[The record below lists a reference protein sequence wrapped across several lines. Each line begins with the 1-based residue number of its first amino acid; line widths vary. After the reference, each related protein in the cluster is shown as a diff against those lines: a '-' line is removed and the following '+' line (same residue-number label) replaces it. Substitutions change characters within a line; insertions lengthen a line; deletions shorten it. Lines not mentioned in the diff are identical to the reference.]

1 VSAVIIRGDGS
12 PSSKREGNAREDKK
26 KLIARIWAARSG
38 IALGCFLAVMT
49 VNATAKAQVAPAFL
63 EEGKDQPAE
72 LPLLAY
78 HPLPAS
84 PPKDAGYVLP
94 DGTIRI
100 VGFDDMEGMISR
112 LNALF
117 TQTHPGTKFR
127 YVKSNSY
134 GALHSLMWDST
145 AFAPM
150 ALDYQSN
157 LIYTDIVH
165 GPSFAIRVAH
175 ASLTTGAKL
184 SPIAVVVNKS
194 SPINTL
200 SIAQLT
206 SIFTEPLRRH
216 IYSHWGQLGVKGE
229 LAAEPIRPCGLPW
242 SDHYPSQDPTF
253 GEYVF
258 TRKLGGGQP
267 VVNYQMFPTY
277 AAVLRNVVSDPLA
290 IGLIAANEVTAEV
303 KVVSVKGGDLSGP
316 ARPSTAEIHSGHYPL
331 DRYLYLYGRVVSGKP
346 FDPFVK
352 EYMRMVLSKEGQQ
365 IVSSDDHGYIPLN
378 PLEAADDLATLQ

>member
-1 VSAVIIRGDGS
+1 MTRIEAGIWRLTFCCLAFAMVDIIA
-12 PSSKREGNAREDKK
+12 N
-26 KLIARIWAARSG
+26 
-38 IALGCFLAVMT
+38 
-49 VNATAKAQVAPAFL
+49 AQVGATSPENGTAQQA
-63 EEGKDQPAE
+63 D
-72 LPLLAY
+72 LPLVEY
-78 HPLPAS
+78 HPLPVA

-117 TQTHPGTKFR
+117 TQTHPGTKFT

-134 GALHSLMWDST
+134 GALYSLMWDST

-175 ASLTTGAKL
+175 GSLSAGAKL
-184 SPIAVVVNKS
+184 SPIAVVVNKN
-194 SPINTL
+194 SPVDTL
-200 SIAQLT
+200 STAQLT
-206 SIFTEPLRRH
+206 SIFTEPVRRRV
-216 IYSHWGQLGVKGE
+216 YTHWNQVGVKGE
-229 LAAEPIRPCGLPW
+229 LAGEPIHPCGLPW

-253 GEYVF
+253 GDF
-258 TRKLGGGQP
+258 FFMRKLGGGQP
-267 VVNYQMFPTY
+267 VVNYRMFPAY
-277 AAVLRNVVSDPLA
+277 ADVLRNVAADPLA
-290 IGLIAANEVTAEV
+290 IGLIAANEVTADV
-303 KVVSVKGGDLSGP
+303 KVVSVTGGDLGGP
-316 ARPSTAEIHSGHYPL
+316 ARPDAADIRSGRYPL

-365 IVSSDDHGYIPLN
+365 IVSSDAHGYIPLS
-378 PLEAADDLATLQ
+378 PLEAADDLATLR

>member
-1 VSAVIIRGDGS
+1 MITRT
-12 PSSKREGNAREDKK
+12 R
-26 KLIARIWAARSG
+26 AARPG
-38 IALGCFLAVMT
+38 LTLCCLLAVAT
-49 VNATAKAQVAPAFL
+49 LNATANAQAASVVPENGNA
-63 EEGKDQPAE
+63 QQAE
-72 LPLLAY
+72 LPVLRY
-78 HPLPAS
+78 RPVPAS

-100 VGFDDMEGMISR
+100 VGFDDMEGMILR

-117 TQTHPGTKFR
+117 TQTHPGTKFT

-134 GALHSLMWDST
+134 GALYSLMWDST

-150 ALDYQSN
+150 AIDYQSN

-175 ASLTTGAKL
+175 ASVTAGAKL

-194 SPINTL
+194 SPIDTL
-200 SIAQLT
+200 SISQLT
-206 SIFTEPLRRH
+206 SIFTEPLRRRV
-216 IYSHWGQLGVKGE
+216 YSHWGQLGAQGE
-229 LAAEPIRPCGLPW
+229 LAAQAIHPCGLPW

-258 TRKLGGGQP
+258 TRKFGGGQP
-267 VVNYQMFPTY
+267 VVNYRMFKTY
-277 AAVLRNVVSDPLA
+277 AAVLHNVASDPQA
-290 IGLIAANEVTAEV
+290 VGLVAVNEVTADV
-303 KVVSVKGGDLSGP
+303 KVVAVTGTDLIGP
-316 ARPSTAEIHSGHYPL
+316 SSPTPADIQTGRYPL

-352 EYMRMVLSKEGQQ
+352 EYMRMVLSREGQQ
-365 IVSSDDHGYIPLN
+365 IVSADPHGYIPLSA
-378 PLEAADDLATLQ
+378 LEAADELATLQ

>member
-1 VSAVIIRGDGS
+1 M
-12 PSSKREGNAREDKK
+12 NAS
-26 KLIARIWAARSG
+26 L
-38 IALGCFLAVMT
+38 
-49 VNATAKAQVAPAFL
+49 NAQVATAAPSDGSAQQA
-63 EEGKDQPAE
+63 D

-100 VGFDDMEGMISR
+100 VGFDDMEGMILR

-117 TQTHPGTKFR
+117 AQSHPGTKFS

-134 GALHSLMWDST
+134 GALYSLMWDST

-150 ALDYQSN
+150 AIDYQSN

-175 ASLTTGAKL
+175 GSVTAGAKL

-200 SIAQLT
+200 SIAQLA

-216 IYSHWGQLGVKGE
+216 VYSHWGQLGAQGE
-229 LAAEPIRPCGLPW
+229 LAAQPIHPCGLPW

-258 TRKLGGGQP
+258 ARKLGGGQP
-267 VVNYQMFPTY
+267 VVNYRMFPTY
-277 AAVLRNVVSDPLA
+277 AAVLGNVASDPLA
-290 IGLIAANEVTAEV
+290 IGLVAANQVTADV
-303 KVVSVKGGDLSGP
+303 KIVSLTGGDLNGP
-316 ARPSTAEIHSGHYPL
+316 ADPAAADIHSGHYPL

-346 FDPFVK
+346 FDPFVR

-365 IVSSDDHGYIPLN
+365 IISSDPHGYIPLSAV
-378 PLEAADDLATLQ
+378 EAADDLATLR